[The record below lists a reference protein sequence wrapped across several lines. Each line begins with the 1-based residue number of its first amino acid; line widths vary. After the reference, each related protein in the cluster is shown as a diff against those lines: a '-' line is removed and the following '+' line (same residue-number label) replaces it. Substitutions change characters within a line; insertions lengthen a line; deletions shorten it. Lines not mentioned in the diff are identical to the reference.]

1 MEHQHTSST
10 WQVTRYNRFHWIN
23 FMSPWSYF
31 LGKQSQSWV
40 LIGSYLLILPRL
52 KDITNFVLKLI
63 INIYVCLSD
72 LHMIVIFW
80 DSTSNWV
87 KKHIFSIN
95 KLIHI
100 LDVIVIEFLCLC
112 RIVLFH
118 KRDQV
123 RSSKPLVIKLIV
135 EVKVVPNLN
144 RA

>member
-123 RSSKPLVIKLIV
+123 RSSKPLVIKSIV
-135 EVKVVPNLN
+135 EVKAVSNLN
-144 RA
+144 RT